1 MSSLIQ
7 DLRYG
12 LRLLIKSPGFTAVA
26 VISLALGIGANT
38 AIFQLLDAVRLR
50 SLPVKNPQ
58 ELVEVKIANTD
69 NRTGS
74 FSSSHPSITNPQWEY
89 IRDRQDVFSGIFAWS
104 EDSFNLARG
113 GQVRPARGLWV
124 SGDFFNVLGVVP
136 IQGRVFT
143 PADDRPGCGAGG
155 VVISH
160 SFWQRE
166 FGAAAGVVGRKI
178 TLEGQPFEII
188 GVTPAWFFGLE
199 VGRSFD
205 VAVPICSESVVYG
218 EYSRLDKRQGW
229 WLTVMGRMIQGW
241 RLEQATAR
249 LSTISPSLFQET
261 LPPTYNAT
269 DKTNYLNFKLGAFTA
284 GSGLSRLRGQY
295 EDSLWLLLGIAG
307 LVLLIACA
315 NLANLMLARA
325 SAREREIAIRL
336 ALGASRGRLIRQLL
350 AESLM
355 LAAIG
360 AVIGTFL
367 AQVLSRFLVSFISIQ
382 GRTFVLNL
390 RPDWRLLAFIG
401 GLAVF
406 TTILFGLMPALR
418 ATRTTPGAV
427 LKADSRG
434 MTASRERFGLR
445 RMLVVSQVALSLILL
460 VGALLFVRSLQ
471 KIMSVNPGFKQ
482 DGITIANINFSKLK
496 LPKDRRQAYKREL
509 LDRVR
514 AIPGVIS
521 AADAAIVPM
530 SGSGWNDFVQV
541 LGTDPQR
548 KGVPMF
554 NQITPGFF
562 QTIGAPI
569 IKGRDFGDHDTLSSP
584 KVAIVNETFARQLLD
599 NLDPIGKRFQVETP
613 PGEPALV
620 YEIIG
625 LVKDTKYYNLREDFK
640 PTAFVAASQAREPDE
655 GSQFLISSNLPA
667 SGLSEIVKRTI
678 LEASP
683 EISLDFRVFKTQIL
697 DGLLQERLMATL
709 SGFFGLLA
717 VLLAT
722 VGLYGVISYTVAQR
736 KNEIGIRI
744 ALGADRFN
752 IVKLIMRDV
761 GLLLAVGL
769 VVGTALALLGAKVA
783 NSMLYGLRP
792 RDPATIIVAITVLGA
807 VGLLA
812 GYLPARRAA
821 KQDPMEA
828 LRYE

>member
-1 MSSLIQ
+1 
-7 DLRYG
+7 
-12 LRLLIKSPGFTAVA
+12 
-26 VISLALGIGANT
+26 
-38 AIFQLLDAVRLR
+38 
-50 SLPVKNPQ
+50 
-58 ELVEVKIANTD
+58 
-69 NRTGS
+69 
-74 FSSSHPSITNPQWEY
+74 
-89 IRDRQDVFSGIFAWS
+89 
-104 EDSFNLARG
+104 
-113 GQVRPARGLWV
+113 
-124 SGDFFNVLGVVP
+124 
-136 IQGRVFT
+136 
-143 PADDRPGCGAGG
+143 
-155 VVISH
+155 
-160 SFWQRE
+160 
-166 FGAAAGVVGRKI
+166 
-178 TLEGQPFEII
+178 
-188 GVTPAWFFGLE
+188 
-199 VGRSFD
+199 
-205 VAVPICSESVVYG
+205 
-218 EYSRLDKRQGW
+218 
-229 WLTVMGRMIQGW
+229 
-241 RLEQATAR
+241 
-249 LSTISPSLFQET
+249 
-261 LPPTYNAT
+261 
-269 DKTNYLNFKLGAFTA
+269 
-284 GSGLSRLRGQY
+284 
-295 EDSLWLLLGIAG
+295 
-307 LVLLIACA
+307 
-315 NLANLMLARA
+315 
-325 SAREREIAIRL
+325 
-336 ALGASRGRLIRQLL
+336 
-350 AESLM
+350 
-355 LAAIG
+355 
-360 AVIGTFL
+360 
-367 AQVLSRFLVSFISIQ
+367 
-382 GRTFVLNL
+382 
-390 RPDWRLLAFIG
+390 
-401 GLAVF
+401 
-406 TTILFGLMPALR
+406 
-418 ATRTTPGAV
+418 
-427 LKADSRG
+427 
-434 MTASRERFGLR
+434 
-445 RMLVVSQVALSLILL
+445 MLVISQVALSLILL
-460 VGALLFVRSLQ
+460 VGALLFMRSLQ

-640 PTAFVAASQAREPDE
+640 PTAFVASTQARDPDE

-722 VGLYGVISYTVAQR
+722 VGLYGVISYTVTQR
-736 KNEIGIRI
+736 KNEIGIRM

-761 GLLLAVGL
+761 GLLLAFGL

-792 RDPATIIVAITVLGA
+792 RDPVTIIVAIAVLGA